1 MTKSLRRSI
10 PGLLL
15 GLALVPSPLHAQRAD
30 PQADAVAAVM
40 TADRNFNQA
49 VADKDRAK
57 FLAFVAENATFVG
70 QDDMHGHEA
79 ILKGWDAF
87 FQPEGP
93 TLTWEPTRAEV
104 LVAGDVGYSVG
115 SWIRRSKGPDGR
127 AVETRGQ
134 YVTTWKKQPDGAWRV
149 VYDIGSTAPQ

>member
-1 MTKSLRRSI
+1 MTNSLRLVPAAVLI
-10 PGLLL
+10 A
-15 GLALVPSPLHAQRAD
+15 LALVPCPVHAQRPD
-30 PQADAVAAVM
+30 LQAAAAAIM

-49 VADKDRAK
+49 VAEKDRAK
-57 FLAFVAENATFVG
+57 FLSFIAENATFVG
-70 QDDMHGHEA
+70 QDDMHGHDA

-93 TLTWEPTRAEV
+93 TLTWEPTQAEV

-127 AVETRGQ
+127 VVEARGQ
-134 YVTTWKKQPDGAWRV
+134 YVTTWKKQPDGSWRV
-149 VYDIGSTAPQ
+149 VYDIGSTAPNG